1 MMVGVEYLIV
11 AILMSIFSNGG
22 VLSII
27 YLMVS
32 MVMAIVYFVVYM
44 KKYKRLEEEE
54 KIKLKTQISYKL
66 IIVSMMI
73 ITINLV
79 YRLDVINLILGY
91 CLLVYFIILFI
102 FRVCKKTLINKLHFM
117 NFNYLFD
124 TYSIGC
130 LMMIFWEMMNYA
142 V

>member
-1 MMVGVEYLIV
+1 MMVGIEYLIV

-44 KKYKRLEEEE
+44 KKYKRLEEE

-79 YRLDVINLILGY
+79 YRLDIINLILGY
-91 CLLVYFIILFI
+91 CLLGYFIILFI

>member
-1 MMVGVEYLIV
+1 MMVGIEYLIV

-44 KKYKRLEEEE
+44 KKYKRLEEE

-91 CLLVYFIILFI
+91 CLLGYFIILFI